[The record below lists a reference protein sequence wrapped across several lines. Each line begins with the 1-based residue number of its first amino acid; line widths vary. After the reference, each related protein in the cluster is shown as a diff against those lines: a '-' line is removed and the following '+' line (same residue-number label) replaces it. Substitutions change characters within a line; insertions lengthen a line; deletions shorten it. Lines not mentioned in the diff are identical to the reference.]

1 MSPWWRQTF
10 LAALA
15 LFAPSGAAAAPDAA
29 SAAGATAAASEA
41 AAPAAA
47 AEKDP
52 PRSGGGA
59 AYEVLV
65 VGRPWEE
72 RWVEQLFSAV
82 PAALVSP
89 PPWRHRAANHLELA
103 DFAAGRPGAASAGR
117 PLMLVTNLVGD
128 PAVRVRPEKGSASR
142 RGP

>member
-1 MSPWWRQTF
+1 M
-10 LAALA
+10 
-15 LFAPSGAAAAPDAA
+15 
-29 SAAGATAAASEA
+29 
-41 AAPAAA
+41 
-47 AEKDP
+47 
-52 PRSGGGA
+52 
-59 AYEVLV
+59 

-72 RWVEQLFSAV
+72 RWVEQLFYAV

-128 PAVRVRPEKGSASR
+128 PAVRVRPEKGSASL